1 MSELRTIEGD
11 LEAGD
16 ARIAIAVT
24 RFNGIVTE
32 ALLTGAADA
41 LHRGGVDPERVTVV
55 RVPGCYELPLV
66 VDRLAAGG
74 DYDAVIALGCVIR
87 GATPHFE
94 YVAGECS
101 RGLAAAMQRHG
112 LPVAFGVLTT
122 ENLEQALERA
132 GTKAGNK
139 GADAART
146 ALEMISLLRRL

>member
-24 RFNGIVTE
+24 RFNGFVTE

-41 LHRGGVDPERVTVV
+41 LHRSGVDPERVTVV

-101 RGLAAAMQRHG
+101 RGLAEAMQRHG

-122 ENLEQALERA
+122 ETLEQALERA